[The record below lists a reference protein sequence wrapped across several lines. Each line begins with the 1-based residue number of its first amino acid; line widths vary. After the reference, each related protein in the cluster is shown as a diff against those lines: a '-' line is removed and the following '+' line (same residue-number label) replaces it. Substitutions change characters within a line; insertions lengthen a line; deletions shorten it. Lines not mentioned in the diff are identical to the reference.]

1 MNAIVPR
8 EERSADLVHIAG
20 LASPAV
26 IAPAAARA
34 RLFLRH
40 HAIERPEA
48 AVGVRLV
55 GDVVI
60 VAVEAIDPA
69 AMLMLAEIRKRVA
82 SQLIV
87 IAADVPAEQ
96 RILALTLGADH
107 VLDAQV
113 DERELT
119 AVLRNSTR
127 ATPSRLGMARTGEAP
142 WRWRLEA
149 DRWVLVAPNLREV
162 RLTRSEYT
170 VLGLLIGNAGAIRSR
185 AELLA
190 GINGCAERERVLDV
204 LISKLRRKVW
214 DCAQMEL
221 PLRSARN
228 AGYVFAGRVGR
239 MADPSVPATAATQH

>member
-1 MNAIVPR
+1 MNAIVPL
-8 EERSADLVHIAG
+8 EERSADLVHVAG
-20 LASPAV
+20 LASPVV
-26 IAPAAARA
+26 IAPASARA

-40 HAIERPEA
+40 HAIDRPEA

-60 VAVEAIDPA
+60 VAVAAIDPA
-69 AMLMLAEIRKRVA
+69 AMLMLAEIRKRV
-82 SQLIV
+82 STQLIV
-87 IAADVPAEQ
+87 IAAEAPPEQ

-107 VLDAQV
+107 VLDTQV

-119 AVLRNSTR
+119 AILRNATR
-127 ATPSRLGMARTGEAP
+127 AAPSRHAAPRTGETP

-170 VLGLLIGNAGAIRSR
+170 VLGLLIGTAGAIRSR

-190 GINGCAERERVLDV
+190 GINGRAERERVLDV

-239 MADPSVPATAATQH
+239 MTDASAPATAATQH